1 MTEQSK
7 IPVPPSDA
15 DDTAAPDSAPRSR
28 DTLIERVVRNY
39 DLVKLTSAPIPEN
52 LVPPASK
59 RRRYRRADEVVE
71 DAQATPVT
79 EPAVKAPAASASEPE
94 RHEVVEPEVIAA
106 SAVIDVEPLAPRAS
120 PPAPVAAPVV
130 FAGDR
135 HAVRRQHLRD
145 QGLIVPE
152 ASVTALLEE
161 FRIVKRQL
169 LLHASQ
175 LAQQGMGAAAQ
186 RVLICSPHPGE
197 GKTFTSVN
205 LALAIAAEKESE
217 VLLVDADFAKPS
229 VLSSLGLPGG
239 PGLMDALSNPD
250 IDVADCVIGTDI
262 SGLWV
267 LPAGN
272 ATTSDSE
279 YLSSSRTRQVLDRL
293 TQGAPNRFV
302 IFDSPPALAASPA
315 AELAKYVGQ
324 AVLVARADKTGQG
337 ALEDAISLLSACPNI
352 QLLLNAVQFSPSGRR
367 FGSYYGYGG

>member
-7 IPVPPSDA
+7 IPLPDQEVA
-15 DDTAAPDSAPRSR
+15 EEKAAS
-28 DTLIERVVRNY
+28 LIERVVRNY
-39 DLVKLTSAPIPEN
+39 DLVQFSPAPIPEE
-52 LVPPASK
+52 LIPPAK
-59 RRRYRRADEVVE
+59 QRKRYRRASEEPVE
-71 DAQATPVT
+71 DAVVTPVAET
-79 EPAVKAPAASASEPE
+79 TIKPAQAEPAEAVPEIVVPEVVVAEEPAQVPAVARPEKVCFTGE
-94 RHEVVEPEVIAA
+94 RHPINRE
-106 SAVIDVEPLAPRAS
+106 
-120 PPAPVAAPVV
+120 
-130 FAGDR
+130 
-135 HAVRRQHLRD
+135 HLRT

-152 ASVTALLEE
+152 GSVSALLEE

-169 LLHASQ
+169 LLNAAQ
-175 LAQQGMGAAAQ
+175 LAQQGMGMEAQ

-197 GKTFTSVN
+197 GKSFTSVN

-229 VLSSLGLPGG
+229 VLSMLGLPGG
-239 PGLMDALSNPD
+239 PGLMDALSDPG

-272 ATTSDSE
+272 ATNSDSE
-279 YLSSSRTRQVLDRL
+279 YLSSSRTRAVLDRL

-315 AELAKYVGQ
+315 AELAKYAGQ
-324 AVLVARADKTGQG
+324 AVLVARADRTGQG
-337 ALEDAISLLSACPNI
+337 ALEDAVSLLSGCPNI
-352 QLLLNAVQFSPSGRR
+352 QLLLNAVHFSPSGRR

>member
-1 MTEQSK
+1 MTKHSK
-7 IPVPPSDA
+7 IPVPPAKGEEPAKPKEGGS
-15 DDTAAPDSAPRSR
+15 
-28 DTLIERVVRNY
+28 LIERVVRNY
-39 DLVKLTSAPIPEN
+39 DLVQLSSAPIPAD
-52 LVPPASK
+52 LIPPASK
-59 RRRYRRADEVVE
+59 RRRYRRADDVVE
-71 DAQATPVT
+71 EAVVSPATATAAEPVDQ
-79 EPAVKAPAASASEPE
+79 PASAPP
-94 RHEVVEPEVIAA
+94 PEVIEGE
-106 SAVIDVEPLAPRAS
+106 V
-120 PPAPVAAPVV
+120 VAAPVV
-130 FAGDR
+130 AAPPVPASPPVRFKGAV
-135 HAVRRQHLRD
+135 HSVRRQHLRD

-152 ASVTALLEE
+152 ASVTGLLEE

-169 LLHASQ
+169 LLQASQ
-175 LAQQGMGAAAQ
+175 LAQQGMGPAAQ

-197 GKTFTSVN
+197 GKTYTSVN

-239 PGLMDALSNPD
+239 PGLMDALSNPE

-279 YLSSSRTRQVLDRL
+279 FLSSSRTRQVLDRL
-293 TQGAPNRFV
+293 TQGAANRIV

-352 QLLLNAVQFSPSGRR
+352 QLLLNAVHFSPSGRR

>member
-1 MTEQSK
+1 MSKHSK
-7 IPVPPSDA
+7 IEIPETESKV
-15 DDTAAPDSAPRSR
+15 TAPDKATK
-28 DTLIERVVRNY
+28 DGGTLIERVVRNY
-39 DLVKLTSAPIPEN
+39 DLVQLASPPIPQN
-52 LVPPASK
+52 LIPPVSK
-59 RRRYRRADEVVE
+59 RRRYRRSDEVIEEAEVSPVPVE
-71 DAQATPVT
+71 AAEVGAGTPTPPPAQHETIEPVVVAQQVA
-79 EPAVKAPAASASEPE
+79 PAVAAVPARLPDPIRFHGEQ
-94 RHEVVEPEVIAA
+94 H
-106 SAVIDVEPLAPRAS
+106 
-120 PPAPVAAPVV
+120 PVSRP
-130 FAGDR
+130 
-135 HAVRRQHLRD
+135 HLRD

-152 ASVTALLEE
+152 GSVTALLEE

-175 LAQQGMGAAAQ
+175 LAQQGMGMEAQ
-186 RVLICSPHPGE
+186 RVLVCSPHPGE
-197 GKTFTSVN
+197 GKTYTSLN

-229 VLSSLGLPGG
+229 ILSSLGLPGG
-239 PGLMDALSNPD
+239 PGLMDALSNPA

-262 SGLWV
+262 AGLWV

-272 ATTSDSE
+272 ATTSDTE

-324 AVLVARADKTGQG
+324 AVLVARADRTGQG

-352 QLLLNAVQFSPSGRR
+352 QLLLNAVHFSPSGRR